1 MFFEFVN
8 TSVCNIADDT
18 TPFACDMNLENV
30 IKRLECD
37 ITSVIY
43 WFSANF
49 MILNESKCHFLIST
63 PNECE
68 EHLSIKVGGQV
79 IWESMSEVLLG
90 VKIDKEI
97 KFEGHIEFL
106 CKNSSSKLSALTR
119 MAKIT
124 PFDKKKIL
132 MQSFV
137 KSQFSH
143 CPLVWMFCSRKL
155 NDKINSVRKRAL
167 RIVYLDYN
175 SSFAELLEKDKSVTI
190 HQRNLQL
197 LAIEMFKI
205 VKKIGPE
212 LMREIFKYSNDIATR
227 SNRKFQRPNVETET
241 FGKSSTRDL
250 GPILW
255 DQMLPAEFKNI
266 PKLEK
271 FQRAIKKWSPKNCPC
286 SLCKE
291 YLGGVGFVTTFE

>member
-1 MFFEFVN
+1 
-8 TSVCNIADDT
+8 
-18 TPFACDMNLENV
+18 
-30 IKRLECD
+30 
-37 ITSVIY
+37 
-43 WFSANF
+43 
-49 MILNESKCHFLIST
+49 
-63 PNECE
+63 
-68 EHLSIKVGGQV
+68 
-79 IWESMSEVLLG
+79 
-90 VKIDKEI
+90 
-97 KFEGHIEFL
+97 
-106 CKNSSSKLSALTR
+106 
-119 MAKIT
+119 
-124 PFDKKKIL
+124 

-137 KSQFSH
+137 HSQFSH

-155 NDKINSVRKRAL
+155 NDRINSVHKRAL
-167 RIVYLDYN
+167 RIVYLDYC
-175 SSFAELLEKDKSVTI
+175 STFAELLERDKSVTI

-197 LAIEMFKI
+197 LAVEMFKI

-227 SNRKFQRPNVETET
+227 SDRKFQRPNVETESY
-241 FGKSSTRDL
+241 GKSSTRDL

-271 FQRAIKKWSPKNCPC
+271 FQRAIKKWSPKSCPC